1 MLIIFLVI
9 FLAVFFF
16 VNGFI
21 LRNYP
26 NAERTKRATKPLSLM
41 IDLSPVA
48 GIIVFTVLFTCAL
61 KGRLPERLSHAVL
74 VFTIWMCATKFYCY
88 LLAHYNL
95 KRAVISCAAGMLF
108 SIGLAVFLTPL
119 DRYVAT
125 VYEFTGWY
133 SIFFGCGL
141 LAVFYAVTVVSAV
154 GCFKRKNARQCG
166 LRAALREG
174 NMNIFNFNAVGQGL
188 FYTGS
193 LMHGTYNFVFDCGT
207 ENKKQYIEN
216 NIDRFIGSIGDGKTL
231 PDIEFVVI
239 SHLHIDHFSGL
250 QYLLN
255 KSNVKRLY
263 LPYLGED
270 RLVKICSL
278 ALSILSR
285 ALGNDDGTREEN
297 YFIEQF
303 AFMCELYGVGGE
315 YNDIS
320 RYSRSVVFITKE
332 GKRKTLDD
340 GRYYFRKDFTAG
352 ANNDY
357 WRFVLLESG
366 VDGEDLKL
374 LKKRLE
380 KAFGD
385 LSVYDVIEA
394 FKKDKNVIFEFKKI
408 YESVFGEGN
417 DLNLTSI
424 LLLHEP
430 LYKSP
435 VAVRH
440 DNSAA
445 EYNLMHYA
453 YDRRANFYEPC
464 YYCYNNLL
472 TSVAGATLLTGDALI
487 DGCLADEIRLSLG
500 KGSIYCLQ
508 VPHHGSENNWQ
519 AIVNH
524 KISAQIYV
532 IPFGYGNRHK
542 LPHVSTVD
550 YFEEKNLTYYCA
562 TQEKQFVYLI
572 D

>member
-1 MLIIFLVI
+1 
-9 FLAVFFF
+9 
-16 VNGFI
+16 
-21 LRNYP
+21 
-26 NAERTKRATKPLSLM
+26 
-41 IDLSPVA
+41 
-48 GIIVFTVLFTCAL
+48 
-61 KGRLPERLSHAVL
+61 
-74 VFTIWMCATKFYCY
+74 
-88 LLAHYNL
+88 
-95 KRAVISCAAGMLF
+95 
-108 SIGLAVFLTPL
+108 
-119 DRYVAT
+119 
-125 VYEFTGWY
+125 
-133 SIFFGCGL
+133 
-141 LAVFYAVTVVSAV
+141 
-154 GCFKRKNARQCG
+154 
-166 LRAALREG
+166 
-174 NMNIFNFNAVGQGL
+174 MNIFNFNAVGQGL

-216 NIDRFIGSIGDGKTL
+216 NIDRFIGSIGDGETP

-239 SHLHIDHFSGL
+239 SHLHTDHFSGL

-303 AFMCELYGVGGE
+303 AFMCELYGVDDE
-315 YNDIS
+315 YSES
-320 RYSRSVVFITKE
+320 RGHSQSVVFIPKE
-332 GKRKTLDD
+332 GKHKASDE

-366 VDGEDLKL
+366 VDGEKLEL

-394 FKKDKNVIFEFKKI
+394 FKKDKNIIAELKKI

-440 DNSAA
+440 DKSAA